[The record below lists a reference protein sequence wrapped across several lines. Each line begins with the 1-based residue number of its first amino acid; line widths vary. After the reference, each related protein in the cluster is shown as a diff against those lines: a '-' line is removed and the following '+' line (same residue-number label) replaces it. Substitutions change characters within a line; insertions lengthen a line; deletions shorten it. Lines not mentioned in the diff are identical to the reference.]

1 MRDDQSAA
9 DIVIQLMRVLITSC
23 KLASMIRV
31 KVVTPAAESGQ
42 TLLFQATHLLQ
53 PTVTDSLRRHASV
66 RSQIGNADDL
76 PELEILYVR

>member
-9 DIVIQLMRVLITSC
+9 DIVIQLMRVLVTSC
-23 KLASMIRV
+23 KLVSLIRV

-42 TLLFQATHLLQ
+42 MLLFQATHLLQ
-53 PTVTDSLRRHASV
+53 PTVTGSLRRHASV